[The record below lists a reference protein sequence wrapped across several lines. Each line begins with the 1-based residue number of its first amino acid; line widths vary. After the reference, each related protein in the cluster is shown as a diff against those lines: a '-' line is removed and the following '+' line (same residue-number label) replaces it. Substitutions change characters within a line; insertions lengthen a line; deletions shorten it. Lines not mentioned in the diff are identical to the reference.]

1 MYTQVN
7 KEHDQTGDPAFAA
20 AALTAHTAA
29 NDHAALHQATID
41 KLFPPTIME
50 NWATLQYRHYRR
62 PRPAE
67 PVLDRQAVIA
77 VTDKIIQTENQLF
90 ADQRKR
96 LQALQQAHRA
106 ELHALRTQ
114 VDHDEQLLTYE
125 RQRLAQ
131 ITHELGQIRERLRV
145 CMTEVDGLKHQRREV
160 QHQIHAMQSTPQ
172 KKTGTRTAPHTAAP
186 TTESLSLVSALITAL
201 AVLTM
206 IAVIPIILLVI
217 FN

>member
-1 MYTQVN
+1 MHTQVN
-7 KEHDQTGDPAFAA
+7 KENEPASDPAFAGTT
-20 AALTAHTAA
+20 LTVHTAA
-29 NDHAALHQATID
+29 NDHAALHQTTID
-41 KLFPPTIME
+41 KLFPPTVME

-62 PRPAE
+62 PHPAE

-90 ADQRKR
+90 TDQRKR

-125 RQRLAQ
+125 RQRLVQ
-131 ITHELGQIRERLRV
+131 ITHELEQIRERLRI
-145 CMTEVDGLKHQRREV
+145 CLTEVDGLKHQRREV

-172 KKTGTRTAPHTAAP
+172 KKIGTPAAQPTVSPTA
-186 TTESLSLVSALITAL
+186 ESLSLANALVTAL
-201 AVLTM
+201 AILAM
-206 IAVIPIILLVI
+206 IAVIPIVLLVI
-217 FN
+217 FR